1 MRADAVLILG
11 KELRRYPIRARR
23 ELRARA
29 AAASVALRLG
39 ASFVA
44 NLEARLRGQEQS
56 GASLVAQDLR
66 ALGVPEAQILLQNQ
80 TRSTREEVV
89 AARALVR
96 EHAVERLLVL
106 TAAYHLPRVR
116 CYLQDAMPF
125 GGWVVQAPEGLIQHA
140 NAQERAWIEAAIPDD
155 QIYEQEAWAERGFG
169 LGARALAPLP
179 RRLREGLEIRAGAL
193 FRRVGDRQR

>member
-11 KELRRYPIRARR
+11 KELRRYPQRARR

-44 NLEARLRGQEQS
+44 NLEARLRGQQQS
-56 GASLVAQDLR
+56 GASLVAEDLR
-66 ALGVPEAQILLQNQ
+66 ALGVLDEQVLLQNQ

-89 AARALVR
+89 AARSLVR
-96 EHAVERLLVL
+96 EHAVQRLLVL

-116 CYLQDAMPF
+116 SYLEDAMPF
-125 GGWVVQAPEGLIQHA
+125 GGWVVQAPEGLLQHA
-140 NAQERAWIEAAIPDD
+140 TMRERAWIEAAIPDAQVFD
-155 QIYEQEAWAERGFG
+155 QEAWAERSFG
-169 LGARALAPLP
+169 LGARALSPLP

-193 FRRVGDRQR
+193 FRRVGDR

>member
-1 MRADAVLILG
+1 MKADAVLILG
-11 KELRRYPIRARR
+11 KELRRYPQRARR

-44 NLEARLRGQEQS
+44 NLEARLRGQEHS

-66 ALGVPEAQILLQNQ
+66 ALGVLDEQVLLQNQ

-89 AARALVR
+89 AARSLVR
-96 EHAVERLLVL
+96 EHAVQRLLVL

-116 CYLQDAMPF
+116 SYLEDAMPF
-125 GGWVVQAPEGLIQHA
+125 GGWVVQAPEGLLQHA
-140 NAQERAWIEAAIPDD
+140 TPRERAWIEAAIPDAKVF
-155 QIYEQEAWAERGFG
+155 EQEAWAERGFG
-169 LGARALAPLP
+169 LGAKALSPLP

-193 FRRVGDRQR
+193 FRRVGDR

>member
-1 MRADAVLILG
+1 MKVDAVLILG
-11 KELRRYPIRARR
+11 KELRRYPQRARR

-29 AAASVALRLG
+29 AGASVALRSG
-39 ASFVA
+39 ARFVA

-56 GASLVAQDLR
+56 GASLVAQDLA
-66 ALGVPEAQILLQNQ
+66 ALGVPEERVLLQNQ

-96 EHAVERLLVL
+96 EHAVGRLLVL

-116 CYLQDAMPF
+116 SYLRDAMPF
-125 GGWVVQAPEGLIQHA
+125 GGWVAQAPEALLQHA
-140 NAQERAWIEAAIPDD
+140 NAQERAWIEAAIPSREV
-155 QIYEQEAWAERGFG
+155 YAEEAFSEGAFG
-169 LGARALAPLP
+169 WGARALSPLP

-193 FRRVGDRQR
+193 FRRVGDR

>member
-1 MRADAVLILG
+1 MKADAVLILG
-11 KELRRYPIRARR
+11 KELRRYPQRARR

-56 GASLVAQDLR
+56 GASLVAHDLR
-66 ALGVPEAQILLQNQ
+66 VLGVPEEQVLLQNQ

-89 AARALVR
+89 AARSLVR

-116 CYLQDAMPF
+116 SYLQDAMPF
-125 GGWVVQAPEGLIQHA
+125 GGWVVQAPEALIQHA
-140 NAQERAWIEAAIPDD
+140 NAREREWIEAAIPDP
-155 QIYEQEAWAERGFG
+155 QIFEQEAWAERGFG
-169 LGARALAPLP
+169 WGAKALSPLP

-193 FRRVGDRQR
+193 FRRVGDR